1 MLHMH
6 VSVVQR
12 GRDLIAIGSA
22 QTTIM
27 DGMEHLDKS
36 LLVHPVWQDK
46 STYLNIQEST
56 TQNSFKTSTF
66 YTLLYVAITG

>member
-1 MLHMH
+1 MH

-12 GRDLIAIGSA
+12 GRDLIGSA

-46 STYLNIQEST
+46 STYLNIQETT
-56 TQNSFKTSTF
+56 TQNSFKISTF
-66 YTLLYVAITG
+66 YSYKLLYVAITG